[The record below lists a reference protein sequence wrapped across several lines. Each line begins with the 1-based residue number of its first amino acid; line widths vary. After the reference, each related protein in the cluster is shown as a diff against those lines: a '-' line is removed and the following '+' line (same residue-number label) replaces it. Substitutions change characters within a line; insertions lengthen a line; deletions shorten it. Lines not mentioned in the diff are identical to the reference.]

1 MNLRT
6 ALNKWVYL
14 LLILLPVACKRKATV
29 TEERKYTHP
38 CGCVLSEEEMIMKC
52 PIDAIGDS
60 VTVCKVGTNNV
71 IGSNR
76 GPMTWQQYIESEYFG
91 GEGLVV
97 DCKTGKSI
105 FHDLNSP
112 VLSYKNKVLIA
123 DNRTRIDIFDKR
135 KRVWIDIELPD
146 WRQTVYAVNGELR
159 TTSDS
164 LIFKPPFQEKQA
176 FAAVDS
182 EYIAEQKRSDHYLI
196 SRTAIR
202 LMVCAMN
209 GDKVSE
215 ERLLSLEKDFAA
227 YYNEHADS
235 KKYLDQYLRLYNAY
249 NDQIG
254 KTGKREYYDLTI
266 FPYFKDSAK
275 IK

>member
-6 ALNKWVYL
+6 ALYKWVYL

-135 KRVWIDIELPD
+135 KKVWIDIELPD

-235 KKYLDQYLRLYNAY
+235 KKYLDQYLRLYKAY
-249 NDQIG
+249 KDHID

>member
-135 KRVWIDIELPD
+135 KKVWIDIELPD
-146 WRQTVYAVNGELR
+146 WRQTVYAVNGELENHFR
-159 TTSDS
+159 FPD
-164 LIFKPPFQEKQA
+164 FQTA
-176 FAAVDS
+176 FP
-182 EYIAEQKRSDHYLI
+182 
-196 SRTAIR
+196 
-202 LMVCAMN
+202 
-209 GDKVSE
+209 
-215 ERLLSLEKDFAA
+215 
-227 YYNEHADS
+227 
-235 KKYLDQYLRLYNAY
+235 
-249 NDQIG
+249 G
-254 KTGKREYYDLTI
+254 KTSIR
-266 FPYFKDSAK
+266 SC
-275 IK
+275 

>member
-6 ALNKWVYL
+6 GLNIWSCFL
-14 LLILLPVACKRKATV
+14 LFLLTVSCKRKTAV
-29 TEERKYTHP
+29 AEEKKYTHP
-38 CGCVLSEEEMIMKC
+38 CGCVLSKEEMIMKC

-71 IGSNR
+71 IGSGR

-91 GEGLVV
+91 GEGVVV

-112 VLSYKNKVLIA
+112 VISYKNKVLIA

-135 KRVWIDIELPD
+135 KKVWIDIELPD

-164 LIFKPPFQEKQA
+164 LIFKPPFQGKDA
-176 FAAVDS
+176 FAAADK
-182 EYIAEQKRSDHYLI
+182 EYLEEQKRRDHYLL

-215 ERLLSLEKDFAA
+215 ERLLALQKDFAE
-227 YYNEHADS
+227 YYNEHPDS

-249 NDQIG
+249 KEKLN

>member
-1 MNLRT
+1 MNLIKDFT
-6 ALNKWVYL
+6 KWSYL
-14 LLILLPVACKRKATV
+14 LLILLTVSCKRKQALV
-29 TEERKYTHP
+29 TEKKYTHP

-97 DCKTGKSI
+97 DCKTGKTI

-112 VLSYKNKVLIA
+112 VISYKNKVLIA
-123 DNRTRIDIFDKR
+123 DNRTRIDVFDKR
-135 KRVWIDIELPD
+135 KNRWLNLELPD

-235 KKYLDQYLRLYNAY
+235 KKYLDQYLRLYKAY
-249 NDQIG
+249 KDHIG
-254 KTGKREYYDLTI
+254 KTGKREYYDLSI

>member
-135 KRVWIDIELPD
+135 KKVWIDIELPD